1 MIPKTYIRL
10 SDEKS
15 ICSPAIGLG
24 TYLITGA
31 DGKEAIKTAIDLGYR
46 MFDTAVAYGN
56 EAIVGEA
63 IRDKVREAKHMTR
76 EDFFVIS
83 KLCGTRHRMD
93 MVEKCCQKSVECM
106 GLDYVDL
113 YLMHTPVALKHGA
126 KISTEGTVLNNIVD
140 DSINPTEAWLGLEK
154 CYQEG
159 ICRSIGVS
167 NFNEHQLNSL
177 LLEGS
182 IVPAVNQ
189 IECSVGFNQKSLR
202 QFCQQHQI
210 LVMGYAP
217 LGKQKLPFLTNG
229 IVKQIALSTGKTP
242 AQIALRYLIEGG
254 VVPIVK
260 SKELSRQQENL
271 DVFDF
276 SLTDQQIEDLD
287 AITGKQRAC
296 EMRFLAGAKHFPFI
310 ETV

>member
-10 SDEKS
+10 SDQKS
-15 ICSPAIGLG
+15 ISLPTIGLG

-46 MFDTAVAYGN
+46 MFDTAAAYGN
-56 EAIVGEA
+56 EAMVGEA
-63 IRDKVREAKHMTR
+63 IRDKVREGKHMTR

-93 MVEKCCQKSVECM
+93 LVYNCCQKSVECM

-113 YLMHTPVALKHGA
+113 YLMHTPVALKRGA
-126 KISTEGTVLNNIVD
+126 KISTKGTALNNIVD
-140 DSINPTEAWLGLEK
+140 DSINPIEAWLGLEK

-177 LLEGS
+177 ILEGS

-189 IECSVGFNQKSLR
+189 VECSVGYNQKPLR
-202 QFCQQHQI
+202 QFCQQQQV

-217 LGKQKLPFLTNG
+217 LGKQKLPFLNNER
-229 IVKQIALSTGKTP
+229 VKQIALSAGKTP
-242 AQIALRYLIEGG
+242 AQVSLRYLIEGG

-260 SKELSRQQENL
+260 SKDCTRQQENL
-271 DVFDF
+271 DIFDF
-276 SLTDQQIEDLD
+276 NLTEHQMEDLD
-287 AITGKQRAC
+287 AITEKQRAC
-296 EMRFLAGAKHFPFI
+296 EMRFLAGARHFPFI
-310 ETV
+310 DSV